1 MIDWPDTL
9 VREIIKERCIFFL
22 GAGVS
27 ASEKNERGRSP
38 PGWEAFLKAA
48 CALVTDPGKRDS
60 IDALVTEHRFLVALQ
75 AIKDN
80 ADRSRYHDFLNQNFN
95 VPYEPGRL
103 HEVIYDLDAKV
114 VITTNF
120 DKIYEGY
127 CHRFHPGGRSLHKV
141 IDYNSKALADEL
153 RDDTR
158 LLIRAHGSINNVRD
172 MIFTR
177 AEYHAAK
184 RNYTAF
190 YEVMKA
196 LFLTNTLIFVGCSL
210 DDPDMLLLLED
221 VHIVGQHEKPHY
233 ALIRSGQANEFV
245 AKDWR
250 ETYNIQMLEYGPNY
264 EDLIPSMEALLEEV
278 QGQRAAIYSRA

>member
-27 ASEKNERGRSP
+27 ASAKNERGRSP

-114 VITTNF
+114 V
-120 DKIYEGY
+120 
-127 CHRFHPGGRSLHKV
+127 
-141 IDYNSKALADEL
+141 
-153 RDDTR
+153 
-158 LLIRAHGSINNVRD
+158 
-172 MIFTR
+172 
-177 AEYHAAK
+177 
-184 RNYTAF
+184 
-190 YEVMKA
+190 

>member
-1 MIDWPDTL
+1 MIEWPTTL
-9 VREIIKERCIFFL
+9 VREIVKERCIFFL

-27 ASEKNERGRSP
+27 ASAKDERGNSP
-38 PGWEAFLKAA
+38 PGWEAFLRSACDLVGATDKKAA
-48 CALVTDPGKRDS
+48 
-60 IDALVTEHRFLVALQ
+60 IDALVRERRFLLALQ

-80 ADRSRYHDFLNQNFN
+80 ADRARYHDFLNQNFN

-127 CHRFHPGGRSLHKV
+127 CQRYRPGGRALHKV
-141 IDYNSKALADEL
+141 IDYNSNALADEL

-184 RNYTAF
+184 RNHAAF

-210 DDPDMLLLLED
+210 DDPDLLLLLED
-221 VHIVGQHEKPHY
+221 VHILGQHEKPHY
-233 ALIRSGQANEFV
+233 ALIKSGQANPFIV
-245 AKDWR
+245 KDWR
-250 ETYNIQMLEYGPNY
+250 ETYNIEVLEYGPEY
-264 EDLIPSMEALLEEV
+264 DDLIPNMESLLEGV
-278 QGQRAAIYSRA
+278 QEQRAIL

>member
-9 VREIIKERCIFFL
+9 VREIVKERCIFFL

-27 ASEKNERGRSP
+27 ANAKDDRGRSP
-38 PGWEAFLKAA
+38 PGWEEFLKLA
-48 CALVTDPGKRDS
+48 CALVTDPTKRGA
-60 IDALVTEHRFLVALQ
+60 IEALVAERRFLVALQ

-80 ADRSRYHDFLNQNFN
+80 ADRARYHDFLNQSFN

-127 CHRFHPGGRSLHKV
+127 CQRYRPGGRSLHKV
-141 IDYNSKALADEL
+141 IDYNSNALADEL

-158 LLIRAHGSINNVRD
+158 LLIRAHGSINNVRG

-184 RNYTAF
+184 RNHTTF

-196 LFLTNTLIFVGCSL
+196 LFLTNTLVFVGCSL
-210 DDPDMLLLLED
+210 DDPDLLLLLED
-221 VHIVGQHEKPHY
+221 VHILGQHEKPHY
-233 ALIRSGQANEFV
+233 AVIRSGQANVFV

-250 ETYNIQMLEYGPNY
+250 ETYNIQVLEYGPDY
-264 EDLIPSMEALLEEV
+264 EDLIPNMETLLEDV
-278 QGQRAAIYSRA
+278 QGQRAIYSRA